1 MRGFV
6 ALSVLALALT
16 VNMAK
21 AAAEDAQ
28 GIDVSVAGF
37 PATLTVPTGADRPPV
52 VLIIAG
58 SGPTDRDGN
67 SIAGVK
73 AGYLSRLAGDLAA
86 KGIASLRYDKRGVAG
101 SKPAN
106 AEQDLAI
113 STFVDDAAEIFDWLS
128 ARQDIGPIV
137 IVGHSEGGLIALE
150 LAKQEEVKVAGVV
163 LLATPGRPL
172 AETLR
177 DQVAAYPE
185 PLRGQAL
192 EMIGEIEAGGSVTDV
207 PAPLLPIFRPSVQP
221 YLRSVF
227 ALRPAGMLA
236 DLKIP
241 ALVIGGGTDI
251 QVSRADFDALSQA
264 RPGVESRWFARMN
277 HVLVDAPADR
287 KANIQTYLEPVAALS
302 EGLVDTVADFVTET
316 AKASR

>member
-1 MRGFV
+1 MRW
-6 ALSVLALALT
+6 LLALWGLLLT
-16 VNMAK
+16 MAATSADDTISRK
-21 AAAEDAQ
+21 E
-28 GIDVSVAGF
+28 VSAAGF
-37 PATLTVPTGADRPPV
+37 PATLTVPAGVTRPPV

-67 SIAGVK
+67 SIAGIK
-73 AGYLSRLAGDLAA
+73 AGYLLRLADGLAG

-101 SKPAN
+101 SQPAG
-106 AEQDLAI
+106 AEQDLTIAD
-113 STFVDDAAEIFDWLS
+113 FVDDAGAVFDWLA
-128 ARQDIGPIV
+128 AREDIGPIL

-150 LAKQEEVKVAGVV
+150 LAQRGKKAAGII

-172 AETLR
+172 ADTLR

-192 EMIGEIEAGGSVTDV
+192 EMIGQIEAGGSVADV
-207 PAPLLPIFRPSVQP
+207 PAPLAPIFRPSVQP

-227 ALRPAGMLA
+227 ALRPTEMLA
-236 DLKIP
+236 DLEIS

-251 QVSRADFDALSQA
+251 QVSRADFDALAQA

-287 KANIQTYLEPVAALS
+287 KANIQTYLEPAAALS
-302 EGLVDTVADFVTET
+302 DDLVDMVADFVTRS
-316 AKASR
+316 AKAAR